1 MSRIHWTVLCDFD
14 GTISLDDVT
23 DRLLAALG
31 RTGWEAIEDDW
42 RAGLIGSRE
51 CMARQIALL
60 DGDLAQFN
68 AIVDEIPIDP
78 DFPRFLNLAIAADME
93 VVIVSDGLD
102 IAIRRILERCNLAAL
117 PVLANH
123 IEQTS
128 ARSWQLKFPHAR
140 SNCLSGNCKCSA
152 QRIEHMRDRATLV
165 VGDGQSDVCVATG
178 ADFVFA
184 KHRLLEHCLRNDIA
198 HRPIAGF
205 ADACK
210 HLPALLAGEFEP
222 GHLPESCSSPRVQ
235 YA

>member
-14 GTISLDDVT
+14 GTISLEDVT

-68 AIVDEIPIDP
+68 AIVDGISIDP
-78 DFPRFLNLAIAADME
+78 AFPRFLNLAIAAGMK
-93 VVIVSDGLD
+93 VIVVSDGLD
-102 IAIRRILERCNLAAL
+102 LAIRRILERYNLAAL
-117 PVLANH
+117 PVLANC

-128 ARSWQLKFPHAR
+128 ERGWQLTFPNSR
-140 SNCLSGNCKCSA
+140 QDCLSGNCKCATQQFTQS
-152 QRIEHMRDRATLV
+152 HGRATLV
-165 VGDGQSDVCVATG
+165 IGDGQSDVCVAGG
-178 ADFVFA
+178 ANFVFA
-184 KHRLLEHCLRNDIA
+184 KQRLLEHCRQSGIA
-198 HRPIAGF
+198 HCPIDGF
-205 ADACK
+205 ADACT
-210 HLPALLAGEFEP
+210 HLPALLAGELTP
-222 GHLPESCSSPRVQ
+222 SNLSESCSSLRVQ